1 MSNILSSHLVWVAF
15 IISGLIFS
23 SNIIYA
29 QKESESSI
37 RMAKMMAEWM
47 DTIWNHEP
55 QEGTANI
62 RILMTKKG
70 EPFAG
75 KVSIMGEFSFRAVSE
90 NTHTTG
96 FNPNKNGRW
105 VYEGFEPGTYN
116 IIIEGTDKFKDWQW
130 SKDSVTVKSG
140 DSPLFKIELDQ

>member
-1 MSNILSSHLVWVAF
+1 MRKMLFLNLVWVAF
-15 IISGLIFS
+15 IIGGLISS

-29 QKESESSI
+29 QEESESSI

-55 QEGTANI
+55 EEGLTNI
-62 RILMTKKG
+62 KILMTKDG

-75 KVSIMGEFSFRAVSE
+75 KVSIMGEFSFRAVNE
-90 NTHTTG
+90 YTHTTG
-96 FNPNKNGRW
+96 FNPNSNGRW
-105 VYEGFEPGTYN
+105 VYEGLEPGTYN

-130 SKDSVTVKSG
+130 SKDSVTVKAG
-140 DSPLFKIELDQ
+140 DSPLYEIDLSK